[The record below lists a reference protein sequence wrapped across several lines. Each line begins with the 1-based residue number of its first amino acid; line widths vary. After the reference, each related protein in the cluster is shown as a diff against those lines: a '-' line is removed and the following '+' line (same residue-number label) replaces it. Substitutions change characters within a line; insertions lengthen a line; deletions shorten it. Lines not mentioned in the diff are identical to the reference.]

1 MDVKCSCGV
10 DYEGVTLELSSRVM
24 WLVAWQWVPTGLPCS
39 TSDIKA
45 IPAARARYERHGRHY
60 EVVNNA
66 KGNCSHHRANDEDE
80 RHPRPICRKT
90 NPGSSASGDER
101 EGAEDPHDGR
111 HSMTRTKDAPVYEV
125 KE

>member
-1 MDVKCSCGV
+1 
-10 DYEGVTLELSSRVM
+10 M
-24 WLVAWQWVPTGLPCS
+24 WFVAWQWVPTSVPCS

-45 IPAARARYERHGRHY
+45 IPAARACYECHGCHY

-66 KGNCSHHRANDEDE
+66 KGDRSHHGSNDEDE
-80 RHPRPICRKT
+80 RHPSPICRKT
-90 NPGSSASGDER
+90 NLGSSASGDER

-111 HSMTRTKDAPVYEV
+111 HSMTRTKYAPVYEV

>member
-1 MDVKCSCGV
+1 M
-10 DYEGVTLELSSRVM
+10 
-24 WLVAWQWVPTGLPCS
+24 PCS

-45 IPAARARYERHGRHY
+45 ISATRACNERHGGHY

-66 KGNCSHHRANDEDE
+66 KCDCSYHRANDEYE
-80 RHPRPICRKT
+80 RHPSPICRKT

-111 HSMTRTKDAPVYEV
+111 HSMAHTEDAPVNKV